1 MQGAY
6 CNVTDLRYGDIP
18 LPAYVGDGSKYVLA
32 AAEEIDAQLGHIY
45 VTPIVFNLVNKPQQR
60 PSYLLIKKI
69 NWLLASGRLVID
81 LAAAGENT
89 ALQAYGEHMLK
100 EALGILLQ
108 ISQGDAILDAD
119 LVPESDDDDDDD
131 DDSRFT
137 GPIIFNADSES
148 LVESFYN
155 PPVRPYVPKTMWL
168 IGNNHG

>member
-18 LPAYVGDGSKYVLA
+18 LPAYVGDGSKYALA

-148 LVESFYN
+148 LVEGFYN
-155 PPVRPYVPKTMWL
+155 PPSRCR